1 MCLTAI
7 QRAPAAGARMRVV
20 ASEAMTLQPVM
31 FGIPPDNDRSCFIL
45 IIINSLFGSAGWRF
59 LYPL

>member
-1 MCLTAI
+1 
-7 QRAPAAGARMRVV
+7 MRVV